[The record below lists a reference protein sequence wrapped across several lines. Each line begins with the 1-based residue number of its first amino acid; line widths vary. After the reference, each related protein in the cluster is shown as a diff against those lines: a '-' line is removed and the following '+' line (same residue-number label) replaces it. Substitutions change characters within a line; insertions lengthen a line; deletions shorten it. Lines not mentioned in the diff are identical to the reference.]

1 MTPATTIAV
10 LGTGTM
16 GAPMARNLAAAGF
29 TVRAWNRTRDKA
41 EQVASDGITVAD
53 SPATAAA
60 GADVLLTMLFDTE
73 AVVAVVPEAL
83 AALPPDAIWLQ
94 MSTVGVDGTRKLAAL
109 AAERGVAF
117 VDAPVLG
124 TKAPAEQG
132 TLTVLASAGPA
143 LQERCSAVFDVVGAR
158 TIWVPGD
165 GGATKLKLV
174 VNNWVVTLMEG
185 VAESIALSEGAGLDP
200 RLFLDTI
207 KGGGS
212 DSPYAQL
219 KGNAILERSFAPSFA
234 LSGAHK
240 DAGLVLELAAEAGVE
255 MAVTEAV
262 RRHMALAIEMGHGD
276 EDMAAT
282 YYAHTPQKEHD

>member
-29 TVRAWNRTRDKA
+29 TVRAWNRSRDKA
-41 EQVASDGITVAD
+41 EPLASDGITVAD

-73 AVVAVVPEAL
+73 AVLAVVPEAL

-94 MSTVGVDGTRKLAAL
+94 MSTVGADGTRELAAL

-132 TLTVLASAGPA
+132 KLIVLASADPA
-143 LQERCSAVFDVVGAR
+143 LRERCSAVFDVVGAR

-185 VAESIALSEGAGLDP
+185 VAESIALAEGAGLDP

-219 KGNAILERSFAPSFA
+219 KGNAIIERSFSPSFA
-234 LSGAHK
+234 LSGAYK

-262 RRHMALAIEMGHGD
+262 RRHMALAVEMGHGD